1 LDIGQ
6 GSPKMNIED
15 EFSLENLLFVER
27 QCRRCLRTFDLI
39 DGFYMTKKDRGNVPS
54 AYAYTCKECTIRRVN
69 KSRKRRVKWSDYP
82 DW

>member
-1 LDIGQ
+1 
-6 GSPKMNIED
+6 
-15 EFSLENLLFVER
+15 
-27 QCRRCLRTFDLI
+27 
-39 DGFYMTKKDRGNVPS
+39 MTKKDRGNVPS